1 MPGLHELI
9 GILIAIFVIWI
20 VLKMAKVAI
29 RIIFFVIALLVA
41 AGIVYFL
48 FYMR

>member
-9 GILIAIFVIWI
+9 GILVAIFVIWL

-29 RIIFFVIALLVA
+29 KFILLVIALLVA
-41 AGIVYFL
+41 GWFVYFL
-48 FYMR
+48 FFSR

>member
-9 GILIAIFVIWI
+9 GILVVIFVIWLI
-20 VLKMAKVAI
+20 LKMAKVAI
-29 RIIFFVIALLVA
+29 KITFVVIALLVA

-48 FYMR
+48 FFMR